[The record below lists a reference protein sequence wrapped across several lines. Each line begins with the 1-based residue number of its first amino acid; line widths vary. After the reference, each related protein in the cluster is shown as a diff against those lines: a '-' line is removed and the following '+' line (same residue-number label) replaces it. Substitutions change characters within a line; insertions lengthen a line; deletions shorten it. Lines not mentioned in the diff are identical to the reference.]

1 MDSIA
6 IKREIKTSYYIYGID
21 IIKDNESIFDINTEE
36 IERRMAKVKKFCKRH
51 NLRFQ
56 RDGIYK
62 AYIRRGK

>member
-36 IERRMAKVKKFCKRH
+36 I
-51 NLRFQ
+51 
-56 RDGIYK
+56 
-62 AYIRRGK
+62 